1 VFLTEYFG
9 TENLGTGAPFAA
21 TDDKPTVVSKEQF
34 CPEGRSLS
42 VQVGRY
48 QIVGTIGAGATS
60 KVVRAFD
67 PMIGRH
73 VAIKLFSP
81 QLATDEGRE
90 RFIKEARV
98 VGQIS
103 HPSIVALHDMGIDEA
118 TSTPYLVM
126 EHIEGQP
133 LDRILEKGSIPYS
146 RACAWVADVA
156 IALHVAHRKGIIHGD
171 VKPANILITEDGKVK
186 LTDFGMARLASR
198 DTKDTPLLG
207 TPAYWCPE
215 QILGKAQDAR
225 SDIFSLGV
233 VLYEM
238 VTGKRPFDA
247 ESLQAIC
254 QKVMSAT
261 PLPPS
266 QMNGSLP
273 AGLNELIASCLE
285 KDPGQRRNSAEDLAL
300 DLYPFARRRAEP
312 QTPANNPTT
321 ATGSLRNR
329 ATRFLRSA

>member
-1 VFLTEYFG
+1 MH
-9 TENLGTGAPFAA
+9 
-21 TDDKPTVVSKEQF
+21 
-34 CPEGRSLS
+34 
-42 VQVGRY
+42 VGRY
-48 QIVGTIGAGATS
+48 QIVDTIGTGATS
-60 KVVRAFD
+60 RVARAFD

-73 VAIKLFSP
+73 VALKLFSP
-81 QLATDEGRE
+81 QLAEGEGRE

-126 EHIEGQP
+126 EYVEGHP
-133 LDRILEKGSIPYS
+133 LERVLEKGSVPFP
-146 RACAWVADVA
+146 RACAWIAD
-156 IALHVAHRKGIIHGD
+156 IAMALNLAHRKGIIHGD
-171 VKPANILITEDGKVK
+171 VKPANILVTDEGRVK
-186 LTDFGMARLASR
+186 LTDFGMARVASR
-198 DTKDTPLLG
+198 DAKDTPLLG

-215 QILGKAQDAR
+215 QILGKPQDAR

-247 ESLQAIC
+247 DSLQGVC

-266 QMNGSLP
+266 QINASLP
-273 AGLNELIASCLE
+273 AGLNELVASCLE
-285 KDPGQRRNSAEDLAL
+285 KDPGRRRNSAEDLAL
-300 DLYPFARRRAEP
+300 DLYPFARRKVEA
-312 QTPANNPTT
+312 QANSAAQPAS
-321 ATGSLRNR
+321 ASLRNR
-329 ATRFLRSA
+329 AARLLRSA